1 MRIKLFF
8 LLIAVLL
15 LATGTIFGDGNPN
28 EPCLAVRSDV
38 TGPQALPVPG
48 EDLNITEVAF
58 TGNHTI
64 ELKNPSFQELKDF
77 ILRDTTSRN
86 RFVLNTY
93 ECRHFA
99 TEVDNSAEAA
109 GLRCGFVLLC
119 FERGQHAVV
128 AFETTDRGVIYIEPQ
143 TDAAIEVAVGGM
155 YQGRQIKEILIAW

>member
-1 MRIKLFF
+1 MRIKLF
-8 LLIAVLL
+8 VLL
-15 LATGTIFGDGNPN
+15 LAVLFLSTGTIFSDGNPGEPGLAIRSDATGPLSLPMPGEDVNIN
-28 EPCLAVRSDV
+28 EDDV
-38 TGPQALPVPG
+38 TG
-48 EDLNITEVAF
+48 NR
-58 TGNHTI
+58 TI
-64 ELKNPSFQELKDF
+64 ELKNPTFQELKEF
-77 ILRDTTSRN
+77 ILKDTTSRN

>member
-15 LATGTIFGDGNPN
+15 LATGTIFSDGNPN

-38 TGPQALPVPG
+38 TEPLTLPMPG

-58 TGNHTI
+58 TENQTI
-64 ELKNPSFQELKDF
+64 ELKNPTFQELKDF
-77 ILRDTTSRN
+77 ILKDTTSRN

-143 TDAAIEVAVGGM
+143 TDAAIDVAVGSM
-155 YQGRQIKEILIAW
+155 YQGREIEEILIAW